1 MKSEVRYGRVS
12 SIDYEAGT
20 CEVTYKDRD
29 GSVTKQASFISN
41 RRYVMPKVGDLILV
55 EHPGTQPEDPLI
67 VGTIWNAVNKP
78 PEGFEG
84 LFRED
89 YDLEAGKCYFRYD
102 ANGPES
108 LYHTEGDDYIEVAGN
123 QETTVDKDRKDATG
137 GNLETAV
144 TGDSKTEV
152 SGNAETSVGGNR
164 KAAVT
169 GDDEETVSGGKTGTV
184 QGDAEITVN
193 GKLTLKVGSCTVTI
207 DGGTV
212 TVEGSTK
219 LGMTAPTIEMSGTT
233 LNISGTTVNISGS
246 AGDCSIMGK
255 SLVNHT
261 HTSAAPGTP
270 TTPPI

>member
-1 MKSEVRYGRVS
+1 MNDAIRIGKVS
-12 SIDYEAGT
+12 SIDYARGMVQVVYHDKDDDVTRLLPLLSFEYRMPPVGALVLVAHLTNGSEAG
-20 CEVTYKDRD
+20 VVLSRPWSDK
-29 GSVTKQASFISN
+29 
-41 RRYVMPKVGDLILV
+41 
-55 EHPGTQPEDPLI
+55 
-67 VGTIWNAVNKP
+67 NKP

-123 QETTVDKDRKDATG
+123 
-137 GNLETAV
+137 
-144 TGDSKTEV
+144 
-152 SGNAETSVGGNR
+152 
-164 KAAVT
+164 
-169 GDDEETVSGGKTGTV
+169 
-184 QGDAEITVN
+184 AEIAVN

-246 AGDCSIMGK
+246 TGDCSIMGK

>member
-1 MKSEVRYGRVS
+1 MNDAIRIGKVS
-12 SIDYEAGT
+12 SIDYARGMVQVVYHDKDDDVTRLLPLLSFEYRMPPVGALVLVAHLTNGSEAG
-20 CEVTYKDRD
+20 VVLSRPWSDK
-29 GSVTKQASFISN
+29 
-41 RRYVMPKVGDLILV
+41 
-55 EHPGTQPEDPLI
+55 
-67 VGTIWNAVNKP
+67 NKP

-123 QETTVDKDRKDATG
+123 
-137 GNLETAV
+137 
-144 TGDSKTEV
+144 
-152 SGNAETSVGGNR
+152 AETSVGGNR

-184 QGDAEITVN
+184 QGDAEIAVN

-246 AGDCSIMGK
+246 TGDCSIMGK

>member
-1 MKSEVRYGRVS
+1 MNDAIRIGKVS
-12 SIDYEAGT
+12 SIDYARGMVQVVYHDKDDDVTRLLPLLSFEYRMPPVGALVLVAHLTNGSEAG
-20 CEVTYKDRD
+20 VVLSRPWSDK
-29 GSVTKQASFISN
+29 
-41 RRYVMPKVGDLILV
+41 
-55 EHPGTQPEDPLI
+55 
-67 VGTIWNAVNKP
+67 NKP

-123 QETTVDKDRKDATG
+123 QETTVDKDRKDTTG

-144 TGDSKTEV
+144 TGDSKTK
-152 SGNAETSVGGNR
+152 VGGN
-164 KAAVT
+164 
-169 GDDEETVSGGKTGTV
+169 
-184 QGDAEITVN
+184 AEITVN

-246 AGDCSIMGK
+246 TGDCSIMGK

>member
-1 MKSEVRYGRVS
+1 MNDAIRIGKVS
-12 SIDYEAGT
+12 SIDYARGMVQVVYHDKDDDVTRLLPLLSFEYRMPPVGALVLVAHLTNGSEAG
-20 CEVTYKDRD
+20 VVLSRPWSDK
-29 GSVTKQASFISN
+29 
-41 RRYVMPKVGDLILV
+41 
-55 EHPGTQPEDPLI
+55 
-67 VGTIWNAVNKP
+67 NKP

-123 QETTVDKDRKDATG
+123 QETTVDKDRKDTTG
-137 GNLETAV
+137 GNQETAV

-152 SGNAETSVGGNR
+152 GGN
-164 KAAVT
+164 
-169 GDDEETVSGGKTGTV
+169 
-184 QGDAEITVN
+184 AEITVS

-233 LNISGTTVNISGS
+233 LNISGTIVNISGS
-246 AGDCSIMGK
+246 TGDCSIMGK

>member
-1 MKSEVRYGRVS
+1 MNDAIRIGKVS
-12 SIDYEAGT
+12 SIDYARGMVQVVYHDKDDDVTRLLPLLSFEYRMPPVGALVLVAHLTNGSEAG
-20 CEVTYKDRD
+20 VVLSRPWSDK
-29 GSVTKQASFISN
+29 
-41 RRYVMPKVGDLILV
+41 
-55 EHPGTQPEDPLI
+55 
-67 VGTIWNAVNKP
+67 NKP

-123 QETTVDKDRKDATG
+123 QETTVDKDRKDTTG

-144 TGDSKTEV
+144 TGDSKIEV
-152 SGNAETSVGGNR
+152 VGNAETSVGGNR

-219 LGMTAPTIEMSGTT
+219 LGMTAPTIEMSGTA
-233 LNISGTTVNISGS
+233 LNISGTIVNISGS
-246 AGDCSIMGK
+246 TGDCSIMGK

>member
-1 MKSEVRYGRVS
+1 MNDAIRIGKVS
-12 SIDYEAGT
+12 SIDYARGMVQVVYHDKDDDVTRLLPLLSFEYRMPPVGALVLVAHLTNGSEAG
-20 CEVTYKDRD
+20 VVLSRPWSDK
-29 GSVTKQASFISN
+29 
-41 RRYVMPKVGDLILV
+41 
-55 EHPGTQPEDPLI
+55 
-67 VGTIWNAVNKP
+67 NKP

-123 QETTVDKDRKDATG
+123 
-137 GNLETAV
+137 
-144 TGDSKTEV
+144 
-152 SGNAETSVGGNR
+152 
-164 KAAVT
+164 
-169 GDDEETVSGGKTGTV
+169 
-184 QGDAEITVN
+184 AEIAVN

>member
-123 QETTVDKDRKDATG
+123 QETTVDKDRKDTTG

-144 TGDSKTEV
+144 TGDSKTK
-152 SGNAETSVGGNR
+152 VGGN
-164 KAAVT
+164 
-169 GDDEETVSGGKTGTV
+169 
-184 QGDAEITVN
+184 AEITVN

-219 LGMTAPTIEMSGTT
+219 LGMSAPTIEMSGTT

-261 HTSAAPGTP
+261 HTSTAPGTQ

>member
-1 MKSEVRYGRVS
+1 MNDAIRIGKVS
-12 SIDYEAGT
+12 SIDYARGMVQVVYHDKDDDVTRLLPLLSFEYRMPPVGALVLVAHLTNGSEAG
-20 CEVTYKDRD
+20 VVLSRPWSDK
-29 GSVTKQASFISN
+29 
-41 RRYVMPKVGDLILV
+41 
-55 EHPGTQPEDPLI
+55 
-67 VGTIWNAVNKP
+67 NKP

-123 QETTVDKDRKDATG
+123 QETTVDKDRKDTTG

-144 TGDSKTEV
+144 TGDSKTKV
-152 SGNAETSVGGNR
+152 GGNAE
-164 KAAVT
+164 
-169 GDDEETVSGGKTGTV
+169 
-184 QGDAEITVN
+184 IMVN

-261 HTSAAPGTP
+261 HTSAAPGAP
-270 TTPPI
+270 TTPPT